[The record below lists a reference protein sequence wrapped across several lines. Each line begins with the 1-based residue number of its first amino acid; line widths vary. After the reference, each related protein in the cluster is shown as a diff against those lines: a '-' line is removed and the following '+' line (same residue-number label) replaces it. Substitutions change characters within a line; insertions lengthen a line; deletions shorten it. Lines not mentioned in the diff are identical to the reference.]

1 MSFISRKPKAK
12 IRPPK
17 SRNSVQNAVQEGWQ
31 RLARAIQEI
40 YRRNASQL
48 SYEEVYRSAYT
59 MVVHGKGEQLYQG
72 VQDLIAEHLESRIKS
87 QLLGSNAAGST
98 APTESA
104 LPSNTSSIP
113 GAAPSTPAAT
123 SNILLVIEDIWT
135 EHLTC
140 LLLIKDILMYM
151 DRIYC
156 PNAHVPVTYEVG
168 LQLFRDHVIRSNL
181 VPVQTHLLDA
191 VQHNIDTERQ
201 GGSINRSTMQAIIRL
216 LTMLP
221 DNLPRIPQT
230 VYQHAFEP
238 SLLQS
243 TTAFYTQQGAEWAK
257 HLGAPDFLRRIQEAL
272 EAEDQRCDLYLTQD
286 TKPKFKEILK
296 AELIAQYA
304 ETLIALPT
312 GVISLVNDN
321 QHDTLRLMYQLF
333 SLVPESLEALKQA
346 LAEHIHRLGLEINQQ
361 ALTATASVPQKLRG
375 TSKPEPLASLQW
387 VQAVLVLK
395 QRVDYMLAT
404 CFDGDKQF
412 DVAFDQSFMK
422 FVSQHPRAPELVS
435 LFLDHYLKKGTKGK
449 TEEEIDAIVTG
460 TIAVF
465 RFLTDRD
472 VFERYYKQHL
482 ARRLLLD
489 QSISADLERSVIS
502 MLKTECGH
510 HFTSKL
516 EGMFNDI
523 SVSADINRQFHEH
536 LEATTQASTGA
547 GFRLNVQVLTESYWP
562 LPTVRT
568 GPKTDNAANTSGRQ
582 TDNSVIIPPL
592 VQQKFDQ
599 FTDFYLQRHSGR
611 RLTWQHSTGNVDVRC
626 RFKNRQY
633 WLNVSGYQML
643 VLWCFDQI
651 PDQAFLTFQELAQE
665 TGIPEYELRLSLR
678 TLACG
683 KYKLLTKDP
692 KSTDIDPTV
701 DKFRINVDFAS
712 PLTKLRIRPA
722 LSSGGD
728 GRSKSGASGANAT
741 AFGQQGGQVESEQE
755 QHETKARIEE
765 ARKNLVEAATVRIM
779 KSRRQLGHNELL
791 AEVTRQLQP
800 RFMANPMMIK
810 QRIEVLIDRDFL
822 ERDPNDRRIYHYLA

>member
-17 SRNSVQNAVQEGWQ
+17 SRSSVQNAVQEGWQ

-72 VQDLIAEHLESRIKS
+72 IQGLIAEHLESRIKS
-87 QLLGSNAAGST
+87 QLLGHT
-98 APTESA
+98 PTIPMEMA
-104 LPSNTSSIP
+104 LPSATSSLP
-113 GAAPSTPAAT
+113 KASLSTPAAI
-123 SNILLVIEDIWT
+123 SHILLAIEDIWT

-140 LLLIKDILMYM
+140 LLLFKDILMYM

-156 PNAHVPVTYEVG
+156 PNAHVPATYEMG
-168 LQLFRDHVIRSNL
+168 LQLFRDHVIRSNHA
-181 VPVQTHLLDA
+181 PIQARLLEA
-191 VQHNIDTERQ
+191 VQNNIDVERR
-201 GGSINRSTMQAIIRL
+201 GGSINRSTMQTIIRL

-221 DNLPRIPQT
+221 DNLPRVPQS

-238 SLLQS
+238 ALLQA
-243 TTAFYTQQGAEWAK
+243 TAAFYAQQSTEWAK
-257 HLGAPDFLRRIQEAL
+257 YLGAPDFLKRIQGAL

-286 TKPKFKEILK
+286 TKPKLKDILK
-296 AELIAQYA
+296 AELIAHYA

-312 GVISLVNDN
+312 GMISLVNDN
-321 QHDTLRLMYQLF
+321 QHDVLCLMYQLF
-333 SLVPESLEALKQA
+333 SLVPDSLDALKQA
-346 LAEHIHRLGLEINQQ
+346 LADHIHHLGLEINQQ
-361 ALTATASVPQKLRG
+361 ALTAAANASTQPRG
-375 TSKPEPLASLQW
+375 TSKPDPLAPLQW
-387 VQAVLVLK
+387 VQAVLALK
-395 QRVDYMLAT
+395 QRVDHMLIT
-404 CFDGDKQF
+404 CFNGDKQF
-412 DVAFDQSFMK
+412 DVAFDQAFMK

-449 TEEEIDAIVTG
+449 SEEEIDTIVTG

-465 RFLTDRD
+465 RFLSDRD

-489 QSISADLERSVIS
+489 QSVSTDLERSVIS

-536 LEATTQASTGA
+536 LEAAAQPSTGA

-562 LPTVRT
+562 LPTVRSRSKA
-568 GPKTDNAANTSGRQ
+568 GNVTDVSGHQ
-582 TDNSVIIPPL
+582 ADDSVIIPPV
-592 VQQKFDQ
+592 VQQVFDQ
-599 FTDFYLQRHSGR
+599 FTNFYLQQHSGR
-611 RLTWQHSTGNVDVRC
+611 RLTWQHNTGNVDVRC
-626 RFKNRQY
+626 QFKSRKY

-643 VLWCFDQI
+643 VLWCFNQI
-651 PDQAFLTFQELAQE
+651 PDETFLTFEELARE

-683 KYKLLTKDP
+683 KYKLLTKEP
-692 KSTDIDPTV
+692 KSTDIDPTA
-701 DKFRINVDFAS
+701 DKFRINIDFAS
-712 PLTKLRIRPA
+712 PLTKIRIRPA
-722 LSSGGD
+722 VSSGGD
-728 GRSKSGASGANAT
+728 GKSKSGAPGANAT
-741 AFGQQGGQVESEQE
+741 PLGQLGGQGESEQE